1 MFMSNDLKEYL
12 QDFGIEI
19 TGSETMDQLEDLWYR
34 GAVSFHDIHCLE
46 DDDGNLIYGIVV
58 KNPNGENRLITDES
72 ATDLANG
79 LTSIGFDVTDVCF
92 DYNILPENNTYDYCI
107 SENKYEKKTGSWINR
122 HNHFT
127 HQKRT
132 QTLKS
137 ITLKDRLAL
146 APELEKLAQARHDM
160 KLRNT
165 NKKLN

>member
-1 MFMSNDLKEYL
+1 MNDDLKQYL
-12 QDFGIEI
+12 LDFGIEI
-19 TGSETMDQLEDLWYR
+19 TGSETMDELEELWHR
-34 GAVSFHDIHCLE
+34 GSVSFHDIHCLE
-46 DDDGNLIYGIVV
+46 DENGNLIYGIVV
-58 KNPNGENRLITDES
+58 EQPNGEKNLITDES

-79 LTSIGFDVTDVCF
+79 LTSLGYDVTDVCF
-92 DYNILPENNTYDYCI
+92 DYEILPENNIYDYCI
-107 SENKYEKKTGSWINR
+107 SDNKFEKKTGAWINR
-122 HNHFT
+122 HNHYT

-146 APELEKLAQARHDM
+146 APKLDNLAQSRHDS